1 MIGSFQHLVLIAI
14 EEQIMRIGAKTLY
27 FVMAALLATLVLGAA
42 GNSQADDKLR
52 WKFAVGEKLDYTM
65 VQDMNMEVVGGPLQK
80 LNTNMH
86 QEMMMTW
93 DVLGVDEKTGD
104 AVIKQKFD
112 QIKMKVTSPIGSFEY
127 DTRSEDPPVGL
138 AARIAPM
145 YKAMTKGDFEITMT
159 SRGEV
164 KDVKIPEE
172 VLTALKNSPGAAAM
186 GDIATEKGFKDMIS
200 KGALVLPENAPNK
213 GDSWTTTVALN
224 AQGGGKQ
231 TVETKYTYD
240 GTKEVEGVTYAVIK
254 PELKMMIENPAEGA
268 AAPDQ
273 KSQPAPVKAASSKI
287 AEQSSDGEVLFNI
300 EKGRLY
306 STTLQQKVTIDASA
320 AGQTMQQKIDQK
332 IDVKVTPA
340 GEKKEE
346 AAKPEAD
353 SAKAEAEKKKDSG
366 SEEKK

>member
-1 MIGSFQHLVLIAI
+1 
-14 EEQIMRIGAKTLY
+14 MRIGAKNLY
-27 FVMAALLATLVLGAA
+27 VVAAALAALFVLSTA
-42 GNSQADDKLR
+42 GESRADDKLR
-52 WKFAVGEKLDYTM
+52 WKFEVGEKLDYTM
-65 VQDMNMEVVGGPLQK
+65 TQDMNMGVSGGPVGQ

-86 QEMMMTW
+86 QEMIMTW

-104 AVIKQKFD
+104 AVIKQKFN
-112 QIKMKVTSPIGSFEY
+112 QIKMKVASPIGGFEY
-127 DTRSEDPPVGL
+127 DTASDAAPTGL
-138 AARIAPM
+138 GARIAPM

-172 VLTALKNSPGAAAM
+172 VLTALKSSPGAAAM
-186 GDIATEKGFKDMIS
+186 GDIATEKGFKEMIS

-231 TVETKYTYD
+231 TVETKYTYE
-240 GTKEVEGVTYAVIK
+240 GTKEIDGVTYAVIK
-254 PELKMMIENPAEGA
+254 PELKMMIDNPAEGA
-268 AAPDQ
+268 AAADSKPQ
-273 KSQPAPVKAASSKI
+273 AGPVKTSKI

-320 AGQTMQQKIDQK
+320 AGQSMQQKIDQK

-353 SAKAEAEKKKDSG
+353 KAKAEAEKKTEAS

>member
-1 MIGSFQHLVLIAI
+1 
-14 EEQIMRIGAKTLY
+14 MRIGAKNIH
-27 FVMAALLATLVLGAA
+27 VIVAAVVAIVVFGAA
-42 GNSQADDKLR
+42 SKSQADEKLR
-52 WKFAVGEKLDYTM
+52 WKFEVGEKLDYTM
-65 VQDMNMEVVGGPLQK
+65 VQDMTMAVSGGAVGQ

-104 AVIKQKFD
+104 AVIKQKFN
-112 QIKMKVTSPIGSFEY
+112 QIKMKVASPIGGFEY
-127 DTRSEDPPVGL
+127 DTSSDAAPTGL
-138 AARIAPM
+138 GARIAPM

-172 VLTALKNSPGAAAM
+172 VLTALKSSPGAAAM
-186 GDIATEKGFKDMIS
+186 GDIATEKGFKEMIS
-200 KGALVLPENAPNK
+200 KGALVLPENTPSK
-213 GDSWTTTVALN
+213 GESWTTTVALN

-231 TVETKYTYD
+231 TVETKYTYE
-240 GTKEVEGVTYAVIK
+240 GTKEVDGVTYAVIK
-254 PELKMMIENPAEGA
+254 PELKMMIDNPAEGSEA
-268 AAPDQ
+268 ADP
-273 KSQPAPVKAASSKI
+273 KPQPAPVKTTSKI

-353 SAKAEAEKKKDSG
+353 SAKAEAEKKKDSS